1 MTVSKSDDLL
11 QCDRRNESAME
22 TASLTLLRA
31 IRGKVRAPDRLLWR
45 NDTSGATW
53 ASGGM
58 VREYER
64 ATALAKHKEYV
75 LARVVSRDPCSFC
88 GVRKD
93 IGCAHSKVAA

>member
-1 MTVSKSDDLL
+1 MTASNLDIL
-11 QCDRRNESAME
+11 QCDQRNESAME

-31 IRGKVRAPDRLLWR
+31 MRGKVRAPVGLVW
-45 NDTSGATW
+45 NTGTSAATW

-93 IGCAHSKVAA
+93 IGCAHNKVAA